1 MNKMKKNHLWKILS
15 TLQKAPKNNQK
26 GERKKYLEF
35 CTDDEIHA
43 ICGACKNFLCKNIK
57 LTGKKKAY
65 LRKKLGPIKNDIRQ
79 LSKPQTSVKKKREI
93 LKDDQVGKGVFSL
106 LASVIIPSI
115 VSALAG
121 Q

>member
-1 MNKMKKNHLWKILS
+1 MNKMKKDHLWKILS
-15 TLQKAPKNNQK
+15 TLQKVPKNNQK

-43 ICGACKNFLCKNIK
+43 ICGACKNFLSNNIK
-57 LTGKKKAY
+57 MSEKKKSY
-65 LRKKLGPIKNDIRQ
+65 LRKKLTPIKDDIRK
-79 LSKPQTSVKKKREI
+79 LSNPQSSVEKKREL
-93 LKDDQVGKGVFSL
+93 LKRDQTGKGVFSL

-115 VSALAG
+115 ISAIAG